1 MNKAIIGI
9 DNSRS
14 FRVYFAITTGMV
26 EEARKTHNT
35 APTATAALGRVL
47 TGAGLMGLMLK
58 NPKDKLT
65 IQFKGD
71 GPAGEILTTAAGS
84 GKVKGYISNPDAH
97 LPSRE
102 DGKLDVGGIVG
113 KGTLTVIKDQGLKE
127 PYLGRIDLVSGEI
140 AEDLT
145 AYLFLSE
152 QQPSSVALGV
162 KVDVDGSV
170 MVSGGMI
177 IQMLPDADPGSVDAL
192 EALIADMP
200 PLTGIIENQMKEG
213 VPKTAEALAEETFHK
228 IFEGLPEKYTVEVL
242 EYRDIGWDCDCSVER
257 LEQVLLSMGEEELR
271 KLVEEDGEAELTCQF
286 CTEKYHFDK
295 EHLEMLLRVAT
306 KSKEILERRR
316 ERQKEKE
323 ETQC

>member
-9 DNSRS
+9 DKSGS
-14 FRVYFAITTGMV
+14 FRVYFAISTGMV
-26 EEARKTHNT
+26 EDARKTHNT

-71 GPAGEILTTAAGS
+71 GPAGEILTTAAGT

-97 LPSRE
+97 LPLRE

-113 KGTLTVIKDQGLKE
+113 KGTLTVIRDQGMKE
-127 PYLGRIDLVSGEI
+127 PYVGRIDLVSGEI

-145 AYLFLSE
+145 AYFFLSE
-152 QQPSSVALGV
+152 QQSTSVALGV

-177 IQMLPDADPGSVDAL
+177 IQMLPDADPASVDAL

-200 PLTGIIENQMKEG
+200 PLTSVIESQMKEG
-213 VPKTAEALAEETFHK
+213 GPKTAETLASEALRK
-228 IFEGLPEKYTVEVL
+228 IFGGLPEKYAVEIL
-242 EYRDIGWDCDCSVER
+242 EYKEVGWECDCSVQR
-257 LEQVLLSMGEEELR
+257 LEQVLLSIGETDLR
-271 KLVEEDGEAELTCQF
+271 QLVEEDGEAELTCQF

-295 EHLEMLLRVAT
+295 DHLEMLLRVAT

-316 ERQKEKE
+316 ERQKGQE
-323 ETQC
+323 EHNA

>member
-9 DNSRS
+9 DKSRS

-65 IQFKGD
+65 VQFKGD
-71 GPAGEILTTAAGS
+71 GPAGEILTTATGAGT
-84 GKVKGYISNPDAH
+84 VKGYISNPDAH
-97 LPSRE
+97 LPLRE
-102 DGKLDVGGIVG
+102 DGKLDVGGLVG
-113 KGTLTVIKDQGLKE
+113 KGTLTVIRDQVLKE

-140 AEDLT
+140 AEDFT
-145 AYLFLSE
+145 AYFYLSE
-152 QQPSSVALGV
+152 QQSTSVALGV

-177 IQMLPDADPGSVDAL
+177 IQMLPDADPGSIDAL

-200 PLTGIIENQMKEG
+200 PLTGIIESQIKKG
-213 VPKTAEALAEETFHK
+213 VAKTGEALAKETFHK
-228 IFEGLPEKYTVEVL
+228 IFETLPEKYAVEVL
-242 EYRDIGWDCDCSVER
+242 EYRDLGWKCDCSLER
-257 LEQVLLSMGEEELR
+257 LEQVLLSMGEAELR
-271 KLVEEDGEAELTCQF
+271 KLVEEDGEAELVCQF
-286 CTEKYHFDK
+286 CTKKYHFDK
-295 EHLEMLLRVAT
+295 DHLEMLLRVAVA
-306 KSKEILERRR
+306 SNEILEKRRKRR
-316 ERQKEKE
+316 EGE
-323 ETQC
+323 ESQC